1 MINTHIESFKKEAQT
16 IHQSDVSEKYIA
28 SVIESAYYQGRIDES
43 DKDRKVHVK
52 QLKWEIALLIQSK
65 D

>member
-1 MINTHIESFKKEAQT
+1 MINTHIKNFKKEAQT

-28 SVIESAYYQGRIDES
+28 SVIEAAYYQGRIDES
-43 DKDRKVHVK
+43 DKDRKVS
-52 QLKWEIALLIQSK
+52 KWEIARLIQSK